1 MKRRREHR
9 SRCASNTKTETEK
22 TMDFEDTPEETTFRT
37 EANKWLSANAKL
49 RGSKAA
55 ADDMEEMEN
64 GAAGQM
70 AAGKAWQKKKAEA
83 GYARITWP
91 KGMGGMGGTPMQSI
105 IFGQEEAKY
114 DVATG
119 APFAIGLGM
128 CIPTLMAY
136 GSEDAKKRFV
146 WPAVTGEEIWC
157 QLFSEPAGGSD
168 VAGLRTRAEKNG
180 DEWVINGQKIWTT
193 GAQFSDYGILLTR
206 TDPGV
211 PKHKGLTMFYIDMH
225 DPAVEVRPIKQ
236 ASGGSGFNEVFFTDL
251 RVKDSQR
258 LGEVGQ
264 GWQVALTTLMHER
277 LAVGGGQG
285 GGMDVRELM
294 NLARKLELEDGPA
307 IKNAAVR
314 ERVADWYVRSA
325 GLKYTTYRTMTA
337 LSRGQQPGPEASIA
351 KVVVATKL
359 QDLTAFGME
368 LEGEAGAL
376 KGEDAPE
383 HGTFQM
389 GWMAAPGLRIAGGTD
404 EILRNIIAER
414 VLGLPPDIRV
424 DKDLPF
430 NKLPSGR

>member
-1 MKRRREHR
+1 
-9 SRCASNTKTETEK
+9 
-22 TMDFEDTPEETTFRT
+22 MDFEDTHEEASFRA
-37 EANKWLSANAKL
+37 EANTWLSANAKV
-49 RGSKAA
+49 RGRKAA
-55 ADDMEEMEN
+55 ADEMEEMEN

-70 AAGKAWQKKKAEA
+70 AASKAWQKKKAEA

-114 DVATG
+114 DVVSG

-128 CIPTLMAY
+128 CIPTLMVY
-136 GSEDAKKRFV
+136 GNEEAKKRFV

-168 VAGLRTRAEKNG
+168 VAGLRTRAEKVG
-180 DEWVINGQKIWTT
+180 DDWVINGQKIWTT

-206 TDPGV
+206 TDPKV

-225 DPAVEVRPIKQ
+225 DKAVDVRPIKQ

-285 GGMDVRELM
+285 GGIDVKELM
-294 NLARKLELEDGPA
+294 NLARTLELEDGPA
-307 IKNAAVR
+307 IKNASVR
-314 ERVADWYVRSA
+314 ERIADWYVRSA

-351 KVVVATKL
+351 KVVVASKL
-359 QDLTAFGME
+359 QDIAAFAME

-376 KGEDAPE
+376 KGEDAPV
-383 HGTFQM
+383 HGAFQM
-389 GWMAAPGLRIAGGTD
+389 GWMSAPGLRIAGGTD

-430 NKLPSGR
+430 NELPSGR

>member
-1 MKRRREHR
+1 
-9 SRCASNTKTETEK
+9 
-22 TMDFEDTPEETTFRT
+22 MDFEDTPEEAEFRVQ
-37 EANKWLSANAKL
+37 ANKWLSANAKL
-49 RGSKAA
+49 RGDKRGTDEA
-55 ADDMEEMEN
+55 EEMEN
-64 GAAGQM
+64 GAATEM
-70 AAGKAWQKKKAEA
+70 AASKAWQKKKAEA

-105 IFGQEEAKY
+105 MFSQEEAKY
-114 DVATG
+114 DVPTG

-136 GSEDAKKRFV
+136 GNEEAKKRYV
-146 WPAVTGEEIWC
+146 WPAVSGEEIWC

-168 VAGLRTRAEKNG
+168 VAGLRTRAERDG

-193 GAQFSDYGILLTR
+193 GAHFADYGLLLTR
-206 TDPGV
+206 TDANV
-211 PKHKGLTMFYIDMH
+211 PKHKGLTMFTIDMH

-258 LGEVGQ
+258 IGEVGQ

-285 GGMDVRELM
+285 GALDVPQLLA
-294 NLARKLELEDGPA
+294 LARTLELEDGPA

-314 ERVADWYVRSA
+314 EKIADWYVRSA

-351 KVVVATKL
+351 KIVVATKL
-359 QDLTAFGME
+359 QDLSAFAME

-376 KGEDAPE
+376 KGEDAPM
-383 HGTFQM
+383 HGAFQM
-389 GWMAAPGLRIAGGTD
+389 GWMSAPGLRIAGGTD

-414 VLGLPPDIRV
+414 VLGLPQDVRL
-424 DKDLPF
+424 DKDVAFNQLPA
-430 NKLPSGR
+430 GR